1 MNEFASGKFAPNGS
15 PCRCT
20 KIKCGY
26 AHGAGRAKFV
36 LAKLAQQQGAA
47 SQQNEPSVETS
58 EDAQTPPSHLISA
71 NEQNPHSDWDTRY
84 KPTSRG
90 VQNPVQ

>member
-20 KIKCGY
+20 KLNCGY
-26 AHGAGRAKFV
+26 AHGAGRANFV
-36 LAKLAQQQGAA
+36 RTKLAKQQEAA
-47 SQQNEPSVETS
+47 PRQNELSVETS

-71 NEQNPHSDWDTRY
+71 NEQNPHSDWDTHD